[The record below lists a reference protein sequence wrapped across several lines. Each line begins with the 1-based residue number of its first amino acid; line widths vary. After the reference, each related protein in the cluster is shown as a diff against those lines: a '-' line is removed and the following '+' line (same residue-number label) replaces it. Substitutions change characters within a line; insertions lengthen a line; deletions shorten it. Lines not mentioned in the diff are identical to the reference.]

1 MYVGDRLFRRCILD
15 KANYPS
21 VCEMISRDH
30 FKRLI
35 KSIMQDV
42 VVLPIYSQA
51 SANMISS

>member
-1 MYVGDRLFRRCILD
+1 MLHVGDRLFRRCILD

-30 FKRLI
+30 VKRLI

-42 VVLPIYSQA
+42 VILPI
-51 SANMISS
+51 